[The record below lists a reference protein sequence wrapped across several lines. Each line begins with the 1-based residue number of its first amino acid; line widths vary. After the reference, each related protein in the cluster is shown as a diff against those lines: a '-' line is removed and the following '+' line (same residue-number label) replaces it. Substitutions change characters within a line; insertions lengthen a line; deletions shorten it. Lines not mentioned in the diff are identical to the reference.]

1 MNAVTHWL
9 IGGVLLMALTT
20 ASADSRAKNMPDS
33 INLDSM
39 EHLYEKVI
47 FNHAGHIRLIKD
59 CAVCHHHTTG
69 TLVED
74 TNCVRCHNNSGATSV
89 VTCKGCHSA
98 QPFSAE
104 TIRKNR
110 SNLRTYHNDKLG
122 LKGAY
127 HQNCTGCHAKN
138 GGPTGCQDCHPRKK
152 EGDAFYNAGEQAPKA
167 QEKGKSRGN
176 Q

>member
-39 EHLYEKVI
+39 EHLYEKVN

-74 TNCVRCHNNSGATSV
+74 TNCVRCHNVADPSTFSDVEWEVAAMHMQIRANLTTDEIKK
-89 VTCKGCHSA
+89 VTEFLQSA
-98 QPFSAE
+98 
-104 TIRKNR
+104 N
-110 SNLRTYHNDKLG
+110 
-122 LKGAY
+122 
-127 HQNCTGCHAKN
+127 
-138 GGPTGCQDCHPRKK
+138 
-152 EGDAFYNAGEQAPKA
+152 
-167 QEKGKSRGN
+167 
-176 Q
+176 